1 MLALFLVLAAAATP
15 YEEGVQALQSKRYA
29 EAQAQFEKCLA
40 AEPDNADCHWEI
52 GWAFWMQGMYK
63 EVVDHWSRVEKLDP
77 NREGLARGL
86 AQAKENLSLGEVIA
100 KSKDEAPETFHT
112 KPPEGATVRIRAVGD
127 MMIGS
132 DFPEGFLPPDD
143 AVGSFDAVRGLLLDA
158 DITFGNLEG
167 PLCDRGE
174 TTKCK
179 PDAPAGSCYAFRS
192 PTRYAKIYALAGFD
206 VVNTANNHAGDFGDD
221 CRLDTEKALDDVE
234 IGHSGRPGD
243 IATLER
249 NGLKIGLIGF
259 HSSAAT
265 NNTLDIIGAQE
276 LVRAMA
282 DKNDLI
288 IVAFHGGAEGNTA
301 IHVPHGHEMFYGE
314 DRGDLR
320 EFTHAVVDAGADL
333 VLGSGPHVLRGM
345 EFYQDRLIAYSLGN
359 FATYGRFNLSGNA
372 GVGAVLEVTLDK
384 QGRFVS
390 GKIFSTEQSGEGV
403 VGKDVFNRGRDLIRT
418 LSQDDFP
425 GTGVQIA
432 LDGTIGR

>member
-1 MLALFLVLAAAATP
+1 MLSLVLVLAAAATP
-15 YEEGVQALQSKRYA
+15 YEEGVQALQSKRYG
-29 EAQAQFEKCLA
+29 EAQAEFEKCLA
-40 AEPDNADCHWEI
+40 AEPDNVDCHWEL
-52 GWAFWMQGMYK
+52 GWAFWMQSMWK
-63 EVVDHWSRVEKLDP
+63 ESVEQWSRVSELDP

-86 AQAKENLSLGEVIA
+86 AQAKENLALEGALAEA
-100 KSKDEAPETFHT
+100 KGTAPETFRSAA
-112 KPPEGATVRIRAVGD
+112 PENATIRIRAVGD

-132 DFPEGFLPPDD
+132 DFPEGYLPPDD
-143 AVGSFDAVRGLLLDA
+143 AVGSFDAVRGWLLDA

-167 PLCDRGE
+167 PLCDRGT

-179 PDAPAGSCYAFRS
+179 PNAPEGSCYAFRS

-221 CRLDTEKALDDVE
+221 CRLDTEKALDDVQ
-234 IGHSGRPGD
+234 IAHSGRPGD
-243 IATLER
+243 VATLER

-265 NNTLDIIGAQE
+265 NSTLDIIQAQE

-282 DKNDLI
+282 DKNDLV
-288 IVAFHGGAEGNTA
+288 IVAFHGGAEGNKA
-301 IHVPHGHEMFYGE
+301 LHVPHGHEMFYGE

-320 EFTHAVVDAGADL
+320 AFTHAVVDAGADL

-359 FATYGRFNLSGNA
+359 FATYGRFNIAGNG
-372 GVGAVLEVTLDK
+372 GVGAVLDVTLDK

-390 GKIFSTEQSGEGV
+390 GKILSTQQTGEGV
-403 VGKDVFNRGRDLIRT
+403 VSKDPFERGRDLVRM

-425 GTGVQIA
+425 ETNIQVA

>member
-112 KPPEGATVRIRAVGD
+112 KAPEGATVRIRAVGD

-192 PTRYAKIYALAGFD
+192 PTRYAKIYAPAGFD

-282 DKNDLI
+282 DNNDLI
-288 IVAFHGGAEGNTA
+288 IVAFHGGAEGNKA

-403 VGKDVFNRGRDLIRT
+403 VGKDVFDRGRDLIRT